1 MFSDVQYFR
10 DLTHHDFTQLRF
22 DGAQEYEDKFKKNFG
37 FGINKKIKAN
47 RVERYNPKNDFTI
60 QPPQSYTDEVGHNL
74 LKSIHLILWCYLQ
87 VPTR

>member
-1 MFSDVQYFR
+1 MFSDVQHFR

-37 FGINKKIKAN
+37 FNINKKIKAN

-60 QPPQSYTDEVGHNL
+60 QQPQSYTDEVRNTPRYDPCVL
-74 LKSIHLILWCYLQ
+74 FEIFIIC
-87 VPTR
+87 